1 MGSFKG
7 NKNRAKRAYK
17 VAMLEALARAEA
29 VQRVALNMETRYA
42 KQEDEESRGERSG
55 RAQQQATMTTASCHE
70 SQKETKC
77 VGTSPNTN

>member
-42 KQEDEESRGERSG
+42 KQEDEESRG
-55 RAQQQATMTTASCHE
+55 
-70 SQKETKC
+70 
-77 VGTSPNTN
+77 